1 MNQKAN
7 RFREMIADDRPHL
20 FDGGMG
26 TELYTRGVFINQ
38 SFDELNLTQPDLVEE
53 IHKEYVKAGSEI
65 IETNTFGANRVK
77 LAAFGLAEE
86 LGEINRTGAALA
98 RKAAGAEAIVAG
110 AIGPLGIRIE
120 PYGHTS
126 REEARELFREQGAA
140 LAEGGVDLIV
150 LETFGAVD
158 EMTEALLGVK
168 EASDLPV
175 VAQMTVGTDLRT
187 SYGTDLEHFIPL
199 LEELGADVVGL
210 NCSVGPQTMLGAVER
225 IRPLTG
231 LTISVQPNAGLPKE
245 VDGRKIY
252 MVSPEYMAE
261 YARRLI
267 QVGAKFV
274 GGCCGS
280 TPQHLA
286 EMAKAIRS
294 VSPVTPRIE
303 VTVPGTTVEPEALD
317 IRVVP
322 LENRS
327 HWGSKIASGRTVT
340 SVEIVPP
347 RGTEPEQMLAS
358 VQQLRDAG
366 VDAVNVPDGPRAQA
380 KMGALATSLLIEQR
394 VGIEAVMHY
403 TCRDRNLLGMFSD
416 LLGAQ
421 AMGLRNLLL
430 VTGDPPKMGSLPDAT
445 GVFDIDSV
453 GLTNLVRHLNHG
465 VDLGGNP
472 IGRPTS
478 FVIGVGVNPGAIDLE
493 RELHHF
499 YWKVDAGAE
508 YAITQPVFDAAQFW
522 GFLEELDKRKL
533 RIPIVAGIWPLVSLR
548 NAEFLANE
556 IPGINVPDRI
566 VERMR
571 IAGERGKE
579 EGLQEGIAIAREM
592 WSEIGSE
599 AAGIQVSAPFGRVDL
614 ALEVLGDI

>member
-1 MNQKAN
+1 MSHTMNQKAN

-98 RKAAGAEAIVAG
+98 RTAAGAEAIVAG

-168 EASDLPV
+168 EACDLPV

-231 LTISVQPNAGLPKE
+231 LTIS
-245 VDGRKIY
+245 I
-252 MVSPEYMAE
+252 
-261 YARRLI
+261 
-267 QVGAKFV
+267 
-274 GGCCGS
+274 
-280 TPQHLA
+280 
-286 EMAKAIRS
+286 
-294 VSPVTPRIE
+294 
-303 VTVPGTTVEPEALD
+303 
-317 IRVVP
+317 
-322 LENRS
+322 
-327 HWGSKIASGRTVT
+327 
-340 SVEIVPP
+340 
-347 RGTEPEQMLAS
+347 
-358 VQQLRDAG
+358 
-366 VDAVNVPDGPRAQA
+366 
-380 KMGALATSLLIEQR
+380 
-394 VGIEAVMHY
+394 
-403 TCRDRNLLGMFSD
+403 
-416 LLGAQ
+416 
-421 AMGLRNLLL
+421 
-430 VTGDPPKMGSLPDAT
+430 
-445 GVFDIDSV
+445 
-453 GLTNLVRHLNHG
+453 
-465 VDLGGNP
+465 
-472 IGRPTS
+472 
-478 FVIGVGVNPGAIDLE
+478 
-493 RELHHF
+493 
-499 YWKVDAGAE
+499 
-508 YAITQPVFDAAQFW
+508 
-522 GFLEELDKRKL
+522 
-533 RIPIVAGIWPLVSLR
+533 
-548 NAEFLANE
+548 
-556 IPGINVPDRI
+556 
-566 VERMR
+566 
-571 IAGERGKE
+571 
-579 EGLQEGIAIAREM
+579 
-592 WSEIGSE
+592 
-599 AAGIQVSAPFGRVDL
+599 
-614 ALEVLGDI
+614 